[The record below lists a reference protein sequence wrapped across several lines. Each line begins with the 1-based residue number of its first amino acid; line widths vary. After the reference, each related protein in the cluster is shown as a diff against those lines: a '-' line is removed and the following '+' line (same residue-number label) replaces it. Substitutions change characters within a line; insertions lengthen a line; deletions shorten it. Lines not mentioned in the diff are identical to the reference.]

1 MLTAGIASG
10 DKSGSA
16 QLLAGLQQTG
26 MVTSVKEW
34 AIPAEQLPDADEA
47 VPDIVLLDLGREA
60 EPYFAFGAHLRR
72 IQPMVRL
79 VACSAGPAPN
89 QQLLLEAMRSG
100 VQDFVSKPVS
110 PEALREILIRLQLD
124 VQPLGRHGGEKLIVV
139 MGSKGGV
146 GATTV
151 AVNLG
156 VDLCAVAHK
165 RTVLLDLARPLGN
178 AHLFLNLRPRF
189 GIRDAFENLDRL
201 DTHLLGGLLTHHQS
215 KLELLAGTLHPEGWR
230 NISVT
235 PILRVVNVAQAGF
248 DLAVLDMGPQFSP
261 EWNAVLQTARMIL
274 VVAEANVPSLWNL
287 ERRIQALAASGIEPE
302 RIRIIVNRWHK
313 GDEQTLKSIEDEIK
327 LPVFACLPND
337 FDGASTSTNHGTPLN
352 GSHSS
357 ALGARYRELASRL
370 VGIET
375 ATPPAKRTSL
385 GGIFAFGGKR

>member
-26 MVTSVKEW
+26 MVSSVKEW
-34 AIPAEQLPDADEA
+34 AIPTEQLPDPSEA

-72 IQPMVRL
+72 IQPTVRL

-124 VQPLGRHGGEKLIVV
+124 GQPLERRGGEKLIVV

-178 AHLFLNLRPRF
+178 AHLLLDLKPRF

-201 DTHLLGGLLTHHQS
+201 DTHLLGGLLTHHHS
-215 KLELLAGTLHPEGWR
+215 KLELLAGTLHPDGWR
-230 NISVT
+230 NIPVA

-248 DLAVLDMGPQFSP
+248 DLAVLDMGPQFSA
-261 EWNAVLQTARMIL
+261 EWNAVLQTARTIL

-287 ERRIQALAASGIEPE
+287 ERRIQALTAFGIDPE
-302 RIRIIVNRWHK
+302 RIRIILNRWHK
-313 GDEQTLKSIEDEIK
+313 GEEETLRSIEKDIN

-337 FDGASTSTNHGTPLN
+337 FDGASTATNYGTPLN

-357 ALGARYRELASRL
+357 PLGARYRELASRL
-370 VGIET
+370 VGVEA
-375 ATPPAKRTSL
+375 ATPPKRGSL

>member
-26 MVTSVKEW
+26 MVSSVKEW
-34 AIPAEQLPDADEA
+34 AIPAEQLPDAGEA
-47 VPDIVLLDLGREA
+47 VPDIVLLDLGREP

-72 IQPMVRL
+72 IQPTTRL

-110 PEALREILIRLQLD
+110 AEALREILIRLQLD
-124 VQPLGRHGGEKLIVV
+124 GQPLDRRGGEKLIVV

-156 VDLCAVAHK
+156 VDLCAVAQKH
-165 RTVLLDLARPLGN
+165 TVLLDLARPLGN
-178 AHLFLNLRPRF
+178 AHLLLDLKPRF

-215 KLELLAGTLHPEGWR
+215 KLELLAGVLHPEDWHS
-230 NISVT
+230 IPVASV
-235 PILRVVNVAQAGF
+235 LRVVNVAQAGF

-261 EWNAVLQTARMIL
+261 AWNVVLQSARTIL
-274 VVAEANVPSLWNL
+274 IVVEANVPSLWNL

-302 RIRIIVNRWHK
+302 RIRIILNRWHK
-313 GDEQTLKSIEDEIK
+313 GDEETLKSVENEIK

-337 FDGASTSTNHGTPLN
+337 FDGASTATNHGTPLN

-357 ALGARYRELASRL
+357 VLGARYRELASRL
-370 VGIET
+370 VGLES
-375 ATPPAKRTSL
+375 AAAPKRNTL
-385 GGIFAFGGKR
+385 GGIFAFGAKR